1 LSDHK
6 PSSEAASPGIDGRR
20 RVALAVV
27 LSGIFV
33 TIMDN
38 SIVNVA
44 IPVIRSTLHASF
56 GEAELT
62 VASYA
67 LAFSAGMITG
77 GRLGDIYGQRRV
89 FMVAFAAFTL
99 TSFICGVAPNIKVF
113 IAGRLLQGASAAT
126 QAWRPSSLPH
136 DSQKRLGTIISETE
150 KDHRIPT
157 EAGS

>member
-1 LSDHK
+1 LSDLE
-6 PSSEAASPGIDGRR
+6 PSTEVANPGIDARR

-33 TIMDN
+33 TVMDS

-62 VASYA
+62 VATYA

-77 GRLGDIYGQRRV
+77 DDLATSTASVVFSWWPLQRSR
-89 FMVAFAAFTL
+89 
-99 TSFICGVAPNIKVF
+99 
-113 IAGRLLQGASAAT
+113 
-126 QAWRPSSLPH
+126 
-136 DSQKRLGTIISETE
+136 
-150 KDHRIPT
+150 
-157 EAGS
+157 

>member
-1 LSDHK
+1 MSDLE
-6 PSSEAASPGIDGRR
+6 PSTEVASPGIDARR

-33 TIMDN
+33 TVMDS

-77 GRLGDIYGQRRV
+77 GRSWGGKSVKPTSLEVKLMLAIKLPRTG
-89 FMVAFAAFTL
+89 TL
-99 TSFICGVAPNIKVF
+99 
-113 IAGRLLQGASAAT
+113 
-126 QAWRPSSLPH
+126 
-136 DSQKRLGTIISETE
+136 IS
-150 KDHRIPT
+150 
-157 EAGS
+157 